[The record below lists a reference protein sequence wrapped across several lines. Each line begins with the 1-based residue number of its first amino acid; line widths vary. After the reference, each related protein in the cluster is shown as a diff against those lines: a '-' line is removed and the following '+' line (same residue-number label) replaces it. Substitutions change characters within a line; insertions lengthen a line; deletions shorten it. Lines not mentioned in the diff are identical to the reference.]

1 MAVIGYQRV
10 PWHPSPSVGSSA
22 QGVGAMLN
30 DLGKAEIRQL
40 HIAVRVDQNVLLS
53 DATTCTKGGWDLD
66 QISVEKKGNWL
77 STETLHCK
85 KGIDRNG

>member
-53 DATTCTKGGWDLD
+53 DATTCAKGGWDLD
-66 QISVEKKGNWL
+66 QISVEKKGKLTVN
-77 STETLHCK
+77 
-85 KGIDRNG
+85 